1 MSYIVEIDS
10 NGRVLIP
17 AKLRGKLNL
26 QKGDKIAL
34 IDNGESIAL
43 IRKADRL
50 KEAQQLFQEMLGDGE
65 GGGVEDFLK
74 FRKEEATIENSGMD
88 S

>member
-10 NGRVLIP
+10 NGRILIP

-26 QKGDKIAL
+26 QKGDKLAL
-34 IDNGESIAL
+34 IDKGGAVAL
-43 IRKADRL
+43 VRKADRL
-50 KEAQQLFQEMLGDGE
+50 KEAQQLFQDMLGSGE
-65 GGGVEDFLK
+65 AGGLEEFLR
-74 FRKEEATIENSGMD
+74 FRKEEASIENNGMD